1 MPFFIVKHVD
11 KTAGVRNSPTQTSS
25 SVFFSHKQYQFR
37 HLNCS
42 PPTPHPPRPDVIQQ
56 HGSSHTAGQL
66 AALLDMGTELQDLTH
81 KATAYWSSCIIEVA
95 LRAADI
101 RRHSWRSLWVHTLT
115 CPLDHSS
122 NHHTLAHL
130 INIWIKHLFYYHCT
144 LRDNCLHDC
153 VCCRSAQICYV
164 RLTNFH
170 LCTSLCR
177 YSRLSLD
184 TVSHYRKEEE
194 KKKHP
199 VNTELFL
206 HLYLSGGALSSHS
219 NSQELM
225 SPTGQRHIN
234 LNVWTVT
241 PVVAWWLVPK
251 VASVQESTADVMWEQ
266 RGAEDSGMKQLIQV

>member
-42 PPTPHPPRPDVIQQ
+42 PLLTPHPPRPDVIQQ

-199 VNTELFL
+199 VNTAVFTPIPQWWRSQQPQQQPGAYVTYRSTSHQPECVNSDT
-206 HLYLSGGALSSHS
+206 SGRLVACTKGAGGFWDEIVDSS
-219 NSQELM
+219 
-225 SPTGQRHIN
+225 G
-234 LNVWTVT
+234 
-241 PVVAWWLVPK
+241 K
-251 VASVQESTADVMWEQ
+251 
-266 RGAEDSGMKQLIQV
+266 

>member
-42 PPTPHPPRPDVIQQ
+42 PPDPHPPRPDVIQQ

-194 KKKHP
+194 KKKTSSEHSCFYTYTS
-199 VNTELFL
+199 VV
-206 HLYLSGGALSSHS
+206 ALSAATATARRLCHLQVNVTSTWMCEQWHQWS
-219 NSQELM
+219 LGGLYQRCRRILGWNSWFQWKIKSRKILLF
-225 SPTGQRHIN
+225 I
-234 LNVWTVT
+234 
-241 PVVAWWLVPK
+241 
-251 VASVQESTADVMWEQ
+251 
-266 RGAEDSGMKQLIQV
+266 